1 MQANSK
7 RSFPTCNTTAGK
19 QAARAKM
26 PWMPRKESEICN
38 GDVGTLQHSKKGQQ
52 TPRLN
57 TVFANSKSDDIV
69 IGVSVNCL
77 RVSLFP

>member
-1 MQANSK
+1 M
-7 RSFPTCNTTAGK
+7 FYF
-19 QAARAKM
+19 
-26 PWMPRKESEICN
+26 
-38 GDVGTLQHSKKGQQ
+38 GTLQHYKKGQQ

-57 TVFANSKSDDIV
+57 MVFANSKSDDIV